1 MSILVI
7 NPNSSVSMT
16 KALEPAIEGL
26 GLPALT
32 CSYFTAPPPSP
43 ASIDDAESSKESA
56 YVCFPLLFERLASH
70 DAFVVACYSDHP
82 LVPLL
87 QVHTGKPVIGIFQAS
102 VTQALHVLPREKK
115 FGIVTTGKVWE
126 ELLTDGVRGFLG
138 GEERFAGVQSTGLT
152 AGELHSVPE
161 EELRRRM
168 EHATE
173 KLLES
178 GDVGVVC
185 LGCAGLVGLEEIVRG
200 VAERLGVEVKVID
213 GVVAGVVTAGGLM
226 RCKY

>member
-1 MSILVI
+1 MSILII

-16 KALEPAIEGL
+16 KALEPIIENL
-26 GLPALT
+26 NLPFLT
-32 CSYFTAPPPSP
+32 YAYFTAPPPSP
-43 ASIDDAESSKESA
+43 PSINDAEDSQRSA
-56 YVCFPLLFERLASH
+56 DVCFPLLSERLTSY

-87 QVHTGKPVIGIFQAS
+87 QMHTGKPVIGIFQAS
-102 VTQALHVLPREKK
+102 VTHALHVLPQGKK

-126 ELLTDGVRGFLG
+126 GLLTDGVHGFLG
-138 GEERFAGVQSTGLT
+138 GGERFAGVQSTGLT

-161 EELRRRM
+161 EELKRRM

-173 KLLES
+173 KLLEN

-185 LGCAGLVGLEEIVRG
+185 LGCAGLVGLEGVVRG
-200 VAERLGVEVKVID
+200 VADRLGVEVKVVD
-213 GVVAGVVTAGGLM
+213 GVVAGVVVVGGLI